1 MSMPENILTIC
12 STVFHITLKVDDEEG
27 RLFKDIQVST
37 FLGHPVIFIVKL
49 YHFPDD
55 DQ

>member
-1 MSMPENILTIC
+1 MIFENIFTIF
-12 STVFHITLKVDDEEG
+12 TVFHITLKVDDEEG

-37 FLGHPVIFIVKL
+37 YLGHSVYIYCIKL

>member
-1 MSMPENILTIC
+1 MIIENIFTIF
-12 STVFHITLKVDDEEG
+12 TVFHITLKVDDEEG

-37 FLGHPVIFIVKL
+37 YLYNLYNFVKL
-49 YHFPDD
+49 YHFQDD